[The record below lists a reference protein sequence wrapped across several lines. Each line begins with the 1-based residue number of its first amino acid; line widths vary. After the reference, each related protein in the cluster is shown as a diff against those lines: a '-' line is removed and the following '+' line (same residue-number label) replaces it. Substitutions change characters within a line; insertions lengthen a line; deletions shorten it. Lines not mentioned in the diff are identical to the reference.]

1 METFV
6 KEETI
11 GVPPLQFGTTD
22 SSGIGVYPET
32 LKILVWGKAKNLV
45 ATRTIFLSNSRSDI

>member
-1 METFV
+1 M

-22 SSGIGVYPET
+22 SSGGIGVYPET